1 MRTVIMSDYL
11 IPLAGGLLIGLS
23 AAALLFTQ
31 GRIAGIAGILYGAI
45 SGQADS
51 LWRWLFLAGLL
62 LGPVLYHSVS
72 GLPLPIPSDLSV
84 VHAIAGG
91 LLVGIGTRIG
101 SGCTSG
107 HGVCGLG
114 RRSVRSLAAT
124 CTFMATG
131 VVTVFVIRHV
141 MGGA

>member
-1 MRTVIMSDYL
+1 MGDYL
-11 IPLAGGLLIGLS
+11 IPLTGGLLIGLS
-23 AAALLFTQ
+23 AAALLLTQ

-45 SGQADS
+45 SGQADN

-62 LGPVLYHSVS
+62 IGPIRYPSLS
-72 GLPLPIPSDLSV
+72 GAPMPAASNLSFAY
-84 VHAIAGG
+84 AIAGG

-107 HGVCGLG
+107 HGVCGIG
-114 RRSVRSLAAT
+114 RRSVRSLVAT

-131 VVTVFVIRHV
+131 IATVFVIRHLL
-141 MGGA
+141 GGV